1 MKQIV
6 QNFNNL
12 IKKTIFK
19 VKNKTNDNL
28 KISNFNKFITT
39 FISLLFFYLFYLSI
53 PILYDKTWVQN
64 NIEKKLLDEFKI
76 DFSISSDV
84 SYRILPAPHFLIR
97 DSKIFK
103 KEGDKNVSLADIKNL
118 KVFVEQGNLF
128 DKEKTNVRYVKIDT
142 ANFSISKD
150 DLKLF
155 KESSNNKFSNKK
167 IQINNGNIFFKDN
180 LDETIAIIK
189 IAKAS
194 LFSNDESLLN
204 LIYLNGE
211 VFKIPFVLEYKK
223 EFNFLDKYKI
233 NINTDSLKLNFF
245 DTYEDDDI
253 KKRRNITSFLNF
265 KLDTGYKVNDGLVT
279 FKSNNLIIKNTKVNY
294 NGQLSIDPFDLD
306 LNINIDNYKFF
317 KKFNIGSILNEV
329 IKTQLFFNNKLS
341 IHTSIIASSNLKREA
356 FYQANVNFNIVK
368 GKINLN
374 KTKLF
379 NKKIGTLELDNSNI
393 YFKDDMLT
401 LNTDIIIDIF
411 NYSELFSALQ
421 TNKKFRRPIRNILMN
436 LDYNFLTNQVEFNS
450 LKINNKKVNEKLF
463 RILQVFN
470 GNEVDNWNM
479 NKRLLNSLFESYE
492 G

>member
-1 MKQIV
+1 
-6 QNFNNL
+6 
-12 IKKTIFK
+12 
-19 VKNKTNDNL
+19 
-28 KISNFNKFITT
+28 
-39 FISLLFFYLFYLSI
+39 
-53 PILYDKTWVQN
+53 
-64 NIEKKLLDEFKI
+64 
-76 DFSISSDV
+76 
-84 SYRILPAPHFLIR
+84 
-97 DSKIFK
+97 
-103 KEGDKNVSLADIKNL
+103 
-118 KVFVEQGNLF
+118 
-128 DKEKTNVRYVKIDT
+128 
-142 ANFSISKD
+142 
-150 DLKLF
+150 
-155 KESSNNKFSNKK
+155 
-167 IQINNGNIFFKDN
+167 
-180 LDETIAIIK
+180 
-189 IAKAS
+189 
-194 LFSNDESLLN
+194 
-204 LIYLNGE
+204 
-211 VFKIPFVLEYKK
+211 
-223 EFNFLDKYKI
+223 
-233 NINTDSLKLNFF
+233 
-245 DTYEDDDI
+245 
-253 KKRRNITSFLNF
+253 
-265 KLDTGYKVNDGLVT
+265 
-279 FKSNNLIIKNTKVNY
+279 
-294 NGQLSIDPFDLD
+294 
-306 LNINIDNYKFF
+306 IDNYKFF

-479 NKRLLNSLFESYE
+479 NKRLLNSLF
-492 G
+492 